1 MKSLQI
7 KLSSLSNF
15 FPFLILLVFLKLI
28 YKKETVIM
36 PRDNA
41 SQSTYAYSIPT
52 PNLPIVE
59 NTSNGQTKL
68 FYRIFDQKNIC
79 KDMYFNFD
87 DQEKI
92 ELLTIYPAF
101 KLGICKVHTYQNQ
114 PLIDTYQVVM
124 LRNLQETLPPISS

>member
-1 MKSLQI
+1 MKSI
-7 KLSSLSNF
+7 RSIITSLNNYV
-15 FPFLILLVFLKLI
+15 PFLVLLIFLKLI

-36 PRDNA
+36 HTNHA
-41 SQSTYAYSIPT
+41 TQSTFAYSIPT

-92 ELLTIYPAF
+92 ELLTIYPTF

-124 LRNLQETLPPISS
+124 LKNLLETLPPISS